1 MFLPLP
7 HVLKKQSSQ
16 SYKQDSKQQ
25 CRGVQHK
32 EVPSQMG
39 LYKPFAAM
47 STFVMRPL
55 SNLGSKSL
63 TWSNSEGNSK
73 ISINVSNID
82 ETHVFFS
89 VLTQLHFQCK
99 LSCNKLQQDTPLKP
113 CTALAIRSPYK
124 HCCHDINQRHFA
136 YVDTI
141 INTLKHSFLLLFN

>member
-25 CRGVQHK
+25 CRGVRHK

-82 ETHVFFS
+82 ETHVFCCSHNSIFS
-89 VLTQLHFQCK
+89 ANYLATNYSKILH
-99 LSCNKLQQDTPLKP
+99 
-113 CTALAIRSPYK
+113 
-124 HCCHDINQRHFA
+124 
-136 YVDTI
+136 
-141 INTLKHSFLLLFN
+141 

>member
-89 VLTQLHFQCK
+89 IAHTTPFLVQ
-99 LSCNKLQQDTPLKP
+99 SILQQTIARYSIKTL
-113 CTALAIRSPYK
+113 
-124 HCCHDINQRHFA
+124 HCFSH
-136 YVDTI
+136 
-141 INTLKHSFLLLFN
+141 